1 MVEILNIAI
10 VTFAFEWW
18 KSERSFELSPLAK
31 YENGEYENMLLLC
44 GSFQD
49 LRNYVVVG
57 QLVRR
62 LRRNQ
67 PNLVSDQRR
76 KYQLL
81 QFSNQI
87 LITWAR
93 GYPCKYVNI
102 R

>member
-18 KSERSFELSPLAK
+18 KSERSFELSLLAK
-31 YENGEYENMLLLC
+31 YENSEYENMLLLC

-49 LRNYVVVG
+49 LRNYIVVG

-81 QFSNQI
+81 PTFIHEYMQM
-87 LITWAR
+87 
-93 GYPCKYVNI
+93 
-102 R
+102 